1 MFMKKWKM
9 KYLFPLSF
17 AFIFASCT
25 SAISCSQSLES
36 RLNDLLNNENIINL
50 KINVEGI
57 RKTLNKNNDY
67 KITVKDLFTTNVDNI
82 IIIEESQ
89 ELISWN
95 QNLNQDDKLSFSI
108 NPKIET
114 VIFPSKNIQD
124 QDKTLQYLDIV
135 IDVSSGPYNN
145 KTIVKKLNLNSPDI
159 DNTIQFSTN
168 NYFDWT
174 NTTSINGPEK
184 NQLYKSLKRNIK
196 EYLQRKHIQISET
209 MTIEELNSKLSIKL
223 LNDIDGFNLYQDN
236 LFISFDHKEDKNIYL
251 NIYASKDTIPNEKV
265 ITEELSLKML
275 FNMQEIKGV

>member
-1 MFMKKWKM
+1 MFMKKWKI

-17 AFIFASCT
+17 AFILASCT

-67 KITVKDLFTTNVDNI
+67 KITVKDLFTTNVDDI

-114 VIFPSKNIQD
+114 VVFPSKNIKD
-124 QDKTLQYLDIV
+124 QDKTLQHLDIV
-135 IDVSSGPYNN
+135 IDVSSGPYSN
-145 KTIVKKLNLNSPDI
+145 KTIVKKLNLNLPDI

-174 NTTSINGPEK
+174 NTVSINGPEK

-196 EYLQRKHIQISET
+196 EYLQRKHVQISET

>member
-17 AFIFASCT
+17 TFIFASCT

-82 IIIEESQ
+82 IIIEQSQ

-95 QNLNQDDKLSFSI
+95 QNLNQDDKLSFSV

-114 VIFPSKNIQD
+114 VVFPSKNTQD

-135 IDVSSGPYNN
+135 IDVSSGPYSN

-196 EYLQRKHIQISET
+196 EYLQRKHVQISET